1 MIGFINT
8 YPMKNTRLFLE
19 KTFAIICAINFVILA
34 IEYNSFP
41 KETKTY
47 YFLTLIA
54 LLFSAGYGLIHK
66 YKEQN
71 SKSF

>member
-1 MIGFINT
+1 
-8 YPMKNTRLFLE
+8 MKTSRLFFE
-19 KTFAIICAINFVILA
+19 KTFAIICAINFVILV

-54 LLFSAGYGLIHK
+54 LLLGAGYGLIHT
-66 YKEQN
+66 YKEQKYKP
-71 SKSF
+71 S